1 MTTTSYVN
9 PDLHTD
15 SPAWV
20 SFIWL
25 AFILSLSLMLVG
37 VYYLP
42 VDAWIKGY
50 LCMGTVFLTASTLTL
65 SKTLRDR
72 HEHERLVNRIRQAR
86 TEQVLTRYED

>member
-1 MTTTSYVN
+1 MTAPSYAA
-9 PDLHTD
+9 PDLHAD
-15 SPAWV
+15 SPAWL

-25 AFILSLSLMLVG
+25 AFVLSLSLMLLG
-37 VYYLP
+37 VYCLP

-72 HEHERLVNRIRQAR
+72 HEHERMINRVRNAR
-86 TEQVLTRYED
+86 TEQVLTRYGD